1 MTTVQIPLRDR
12 VVERLEV
19 VAPLPPRRLPL
30 GEVDTIA
37 RGNTA
42 HRHLDV
48 EAGVEYLHT
57 NAYVCTAGYERPRTE
72 WADPDAA
79 RESMN
84 SLVAGLESGEP
95 G

>member
-1 MTTVQIPLRDR
+1 MTMVQIPLRDR
-12 VVERLEV
+12 VVERVEL
-19 VAPLPPRRLPL
+19 VAPLPPRTRPL

-42 HRHLDV
+42 HRHWDP

-57 NAYVCTAGYERPRTE
+57 NAYVCTASYERPRTE
-72 WADPDAA
+72 WADPDAERA
-79 RESMN
+79 RMN